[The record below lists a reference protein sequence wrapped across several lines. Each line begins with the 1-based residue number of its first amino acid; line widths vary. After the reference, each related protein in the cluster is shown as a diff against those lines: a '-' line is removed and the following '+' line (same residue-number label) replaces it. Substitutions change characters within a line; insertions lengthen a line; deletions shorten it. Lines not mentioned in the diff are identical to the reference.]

1 MEQGADYVLALKK
14 NQLLLYEDV
23 VLLFDDL
30 VQSDFTAYPYD
41 TATTVDQAHGRIEV
55 RQAWTI
61 DDPALLAPLRRSEK
75 WPQLATLIKVRAE
88 RYLPDQATVRTR
100 YFITSCQGSAAEL
113 LDHVRTHWAIENG
126 LHWVL
131 DIAFRED
138 ESRLRKDHGAH
149 NFAILRHIA
158 LNLLKQDDTLHIG
171 IKNKRL
177 RAGWD
182 HNFLLAVLRPLFNL
196 P

>member
-1 MEQGADYVLALKK
+1 
-14 NQLLLYEDV
+14 

-30 VQSDFTAYPYD
+30 EASGFTAYPHD
-41 TATTVDQAHGRIEV
+41 SAQTVDSGHGRIEV
-55 RQAWTI
+55 RKAWTI
-61 DDPALLAPLRRSEK
+61 TDPNLITALRTSEK
-75 WPQLATLIKVRAE
+75 WPQLDALVKIQAE
-88 RYLPDQATVRTR
+88 RRLQDKHSIESR
-100 YFITSCQGSAAEL
+100 YFIASFQGTAGEL
-113 LDHVRTHWAIENG
+113 LGDARIHWTIENS

-131 DIAFRED
+131 DISFRED
-138 ESRLRKDHGAH
+138 ECRLRKGHGAH

-158 LNLLKQDDTLHIG
+158 LNLLKQDDRLKVG

-182 HNFLLAVLRPLFNL
+182 QDYLLSVLQLLFTL